1 MALGTLSSLGFASG
15 VLTQETIDKLKKA
28 EEAGRVEPYKKKVE
42 ENAAKQKDLTE
53 IKTKLLAFQ
62 TAVSSLGDA
71 TAFAARKV
79 SSSIK
84 DNPAA
89 SLSADAGVALQ
100 SMKVNVTQLAEKDVY
115 QSKALTTD
123 TGLVNANLKDEVKLT
138 FFQNGK
144 EYSVTIDKTT
154 TYKDLADKISTASD
168 GNIVAKIINTGEKPD
183 GYRLSL
189 TSKETG
195 EENAIS
201 FYPGSKET
209 TTQPDGTTKT
219 EYKENQEAKE
229 IFKNLGWE
237 LDDSNKPTDI
247 DKNKKGYGIKDQTN
261 HLKKAQ
267 NAEFTMDGIKMVRPS
282 NTITDI
288 GVGLTLTLNKTG
300 EVNFEVP
307 NHLKKA
313 QNAEFTMDGI
323 KMVRPSNTI
332 TDIGVGLTL
341 TLNKTGEVNFEVQQD
356 TEAVTKAME
365 DLVNAYNDLVANL
378 NASTD
383 FNSETGMKG
392 TLQGVSEVN
401 SIRSTLISA
410 LFDSVPVEG
419 VVKDKNGNDM
429 NATVMLSMQDFGLK
443 ISESGNLSFI
453 KSDFEKKMKEDISF
467 AEGFFA
473 GITKYKDIDHAG
485 ETVETGK
492 GKIED
497 KEFGLGDFKII
508 FNYETYDLSKTKD
521 GKPFKPQ
528 GKNEQE
534 KMQSL
539 VDHINS
545 FNIDGLSVKLEEVK
559 SNGVN
564 GFKIKFH
571 SENGSDF
578 AIEGKEDLLKTFG
591 LSATKITA
599 QPIEGKGIFAQLKNT
614 LEGIT
619 GKDGSLT
626 KYDEGLTKDTE
637 ALNKSKDSTQE
648 MINKR
653 FETMQ
658 MQFLQYEVILN
669 RLNTQ
674 LNTISNMINAAN
686 QSNNN

>member
-115 QSKALTTD
+115 QSKALATD
-123 TGLVNANLKDEVKLT
+123 TELVNASLKNEVKLT

-201 FYPGSKET
+201 FYPGSK
-209 TTQPDGTTKT
+209 DDKGK
-219 EYKENQEAKE
+219 YRENSEAKE

-237 LDDSNKPTDI
+237 LDDQTKPSDV
-247 DKNKKGYGIKDQTN
+247 DKDKKGYGIKDQ
-261 HLKKAQ
+261 A
-267 NAEFTMDGIKMVRPS
+267 
-282 NTITDI
+282 
-288 GVGLTLTLNKTG
+288 
-300 EVNFEVP
+300 

-401 SIRSTLISA
+401 SIRSTLISS

-419 VVKDKNGNDM
+419 VIKDKNGNDM

-485 ETVETGK
+485 QTVETK
-492 GKIED
+492 DKDKI
-497 KEFGLGDFKII
+497 KEEEFKLGDFKII
-508 FNYETYDLSKTKD
+508 FNHETYDLSKGKD
-521 GKPFKPQ
+521 GKPFKPT
-528 GKNEQE
+528 GSSVQE

-545 FNIDGLSVKLEEVK
+545 LGIDGLSVKLEEVK
-559 SNGVN
+559 QGTTN

-578 AIEGKEDLLKTFG
+578 AIEGKEKLLEQFG

-686 QSNNN
+686 QAQQ

>member
-123 TGLVNANLKDEVKLT
+123 TGLVNASLKNEVKLT

-144 EYSVTIDKTT
+144 EYSVTIDNKTT
-154 TYKDLADKISTASD
+154 FKDLADKISTASD

-201 FYPGSKET
+201 FYPGSKDDKGKY
-209 TTQPDGTTKT
+209 Q
-219 EYKENQEAKE
+219 ENSEAEE

-237 LDDSNKPTDI
+237 LDDKTKPNDV
-247 DKNKKGYGIKDQTN
+247 DKDKKGYGIKDQ
-261 HLKKAQ
+261 A
-267 NAEFTMDGIKMVRPS
+267 
-282 NTITDI
+282 
-288 GVGLTLTLNKTG
+288 
-300 EVNFEVP
+300 

-485 ETVETGK
+485 ETVETSK
-492 GKIED
+492 DKIED
-497 KEFGLGDFKII
+497 KDFQLGDFKII
-508 FNYETYDLSKTKD
+508 FNHETYDLSKTKD

-528 GKNEQE
+528 GKDLQE

-545 FNIDGLSVKLEEVK
+545 LGIDGLSVKLEEVK
-559 SNGVN
+559 QGGVN

-571 SENGSDF
+571 SESGSDF
-578 AIEGKEDLLKTFG
+578 AIEGKEDLLKQFG

-648 MINKR
+648 MIDKR

-686 QSNNN
+686 QSSNN

>member
-115 QSKALTTD
+115 QSKALATD
-123 TGLVNANLKDEVKLT
+123 TGLVNASLKNEVKLT

-201 FYPGSKET
+201 FYPGSKDDKGKY
-209 TTQPDGTTKT
+209 Q
-219 EYKENQEAKE
+219 ENSEAKE

-237 LDDSNKPTDI
+237 LDDKTKPNDV
-247 DKNKKGYGIKDQTN
+247 DKDKKGYGIKDQ
-261 HLKKAQ
+261 A
-267 NAEFTMDGIKMVRPS
+267 
-282 NTITDI
+282 
-288 GVGLTLTLNKTG
+288 
-300 EVNFEVP
+300 

-485 ETVETGK
+485 ETVETSK
-492 GKIED
+492 DKIED
-497 KEFGLGDFKII
+497 KDFQLGDFKII
-508 FNYETYDLSKTKD
+508 FNHETYDLSKTKD

-528 GKNEQE
+528 GKDLQE

-545 FNIDGLSVKLEEVK
+545 LGIDGLSVKLEEVK
-559 SNGVN
+559 QGGVN

-648 MINKR
+648 MIDKR

-686 QSNNN
+686 QSSNN

>member
-123 TGLVNANLKDEVKLT
+123 TGLVNANLKNEVKLT

-144 EYSVTIDKTT
+144 EYSVTIDNKTT
-154 TYKDLADKISTASD
+154 FKDLADKISTASD

-201 FYPGSKET
+201 FYPGGKNK
-209 TTQPDGTTKT
+209 DGKYT
-219 EYKENQEAKE
+219 ENKEAKE
-229 IFKNLGWE
+229 IFEKLGWE
-237 LDDSNKPTDI
+237 LDDRTKPNDV
-247 DKNKKGYGIKDQTN
+247 DKDKKGYGIKDQ
-261 HLKKAQ
+261 A
-267 NAEFTMDGIKMVRPS
+267 
-282 NTITDI
+282 
-288 GVGLTLTLNKTG
+288 
-300 EVNFEVP
+300 

-485 ETVETGK
+485 ETVETSK
-492 GKIED
+492 DKIED
-497 KEFGLGDFKII
+497 KDFQLGDFKII
-508 FNYETYDLSKTKD
+508 FNHETYDLSKGKD
-521 GKPFKPQ
+521 GKPFKPT
-528 GKNEQE
+528 GNSVQE

-539 VDHINS
+539 VNHINS
-545 FNIDGLSVKLEEVK
+545 LGIDGLSVKLEEVK
-559 SNGVN
+559 SNGID

-571 SENGSDF
+571 SESGSDF
-578 AIEGKEDLLKTFG
+578 AIEGKEKLLGQFG

>member
-123 TGLVNANLKDEVKLT
+123 TGLVNASLKNEVKLT

-144 EYSVTIDKTT
+144 EYSVTIDNKTT
-154 TYKDLADKISTASD
+154 FKDLADKISTASD

-201 FYPGSKET
+201 FYPGGKDK
-209 TTQPDGTTKT
+209 DGK
-219 EYKENQEAKE
+219 YAENNDAKE
-229 IFKNLGWE
+229 IFTNLGWE
-237 LDDSNKPTDI
+237 LDTSTSLKPEDVE
-247 DKNKKGYGIKDQTN
+247 KNKTGYGIKDQ
-261 HLKKAQ
+261 A
-267 NAEFTMDGIKMVRPS
+267 
-282 NTITDI
+282 
-288 GVGLTLTLNKTG
+288 
-300 EVNFEVP
+300 

-485 ETVETGK
+485 ETVETSKDKIDGK
-492 GKIED
+492 D
-497 KEFGLGDFKII
+497 FQLGDFKII

-528 GKNEQE
+528 GKDLQE

-559 SNGVN
+559 SKGVN

-648 MINKR
+648 MIDKR

-686 QSNNN
+686 QSNNS

>member
-115 QSKALTTD
+115 QSKALATD
-123 TGLVNANLKDEVKLT
+123 TGLVNANLKNEVKLT

-219 EYKENQEAKE
+219 EYKENQEAKD

-247 DKNKKGYGIKDQTN
+247 DKNKKGYGIKDQT
-261 HLKKAQ
+261 
-267 NAEFTMDGIKMVRPS
+267 
-282 NTITDI
+282 
-288 GVGLTLTLNKTG
+288 
-300 EVNFEVP
+300 

-485 ETVETGK
+485 ETVKTGSD
-492 GKIED
+492 KIED

-521 GKPFKPQ
+521 GKPFKPT
-528 GKNEQE
+528 GSTEQE

-578 AIEGKEDLLKTFG
+578 AIEGKEKLLKQFG

-648 MINKR
+648 MIDKR

-686 QSNNN
+686 QSSNN

>member
-123 TGLVNANLKDEVKLT
+123 TGLVNASLKNEVKLT

-144 EYSVTIDKTT
+144 EYSVTIDNKTT
-154 TYKDLADKISTASD
+154 FKDLADKISTASD

-201 FYPGSKET
+201 FYPGGKNK
-209 TTQPDGTTKT
+209 DGKYT
-219 EYKENQEAKE
+219 ENNDAKE

-237 LDDSNKPTDI
+237 LDDKTKPNNV
-247 DKNKKGYGIKDQTN
+247 DKDKKGYGIKDQT
-261 HLKKAQ
+261 
-267 NAEFTMDGIKMVRPS
+267 
-282 NTITDI
+282 
-288 GVGLTLTLNKTG
+288 
-300 EVNFEVP
+300 

-485 ETVETGK
+485 ETVETSK
-492 GKIED
+492 DKIED
-497 KEFGLGDFKII
+497 KDFQLGDFKII
-508 FNYETYDLSKTKD
+508 FNHETYDLSKTKD

-528 GKNEQE
+528 GKDLQE

-545 FNIDGLSVKLEEVK
+545 LGIDGLSVKLEEVK
-559 SNGVN
+559 QGGVN

-571 SENGSDF
+571 SESGSDF
-578 AIEGKEDLLKTFG
+578 AIEGKEDLLKQFG

-686 QSNNN
+686 QAQQ

>member
-115 QSKALTTD
+115 QSKALATD
-123 TGLVNANLKDEVKLT
+123 TGLVNASLRNEVKLT

-144 EYSVTIDKTT
+144 EYTVTIDKTT

-201 FYPGSKET
+201 FYPGSKDDKGKY
-209 TTQPDGTTKT
+209 Q
-219 EYKENQEAKE
+219 ENNEAKE
-229 IFKNLGWE
+229 IFEKLGWE
-237 LDDSNKPTDI
+237 LDDKTKPSDVNKD
-247 DKNKKGYGIKDQTN
+247 KKGYGIKDQT
-261 HLKKAQ
+261 
-267 NAEFTMDGIKMVRPS
+267 
-282 NTITDI
+282 
-288 GVGLTLTLNKTG
+288 
-300 EVNFEVP
+300 

-485 ETVETGK
+485 ETVETSK
-492 GKIED
+492 DKIED
-497 KEFGLGDFKII
+497 KDFQLGDFKII
-508 FNYETYDLSKTKD
+508 FNHETYDLSKTKD

-528 GKNEQE
+528 GKDLQE

-545 FNIDGLSVKLEEVK
+545 LGIDGLSVKLEEVK
-559 SNGVN
+559 QGGVN

-571 SENGSDF
+571 SESGSDF
-578 AIEGKEDLLKTFG
+578 AIEGKEDLLGQFG

>member
-123 TGLVNANLKDEVKLT
+123 TGVINASLQSDTKLT

-144 EYSVTIDKTT
+144 EYTVTIDKTT

-201 FYPGSKET
+201 FYPGSKDDKGKY
-209 TTQPDGTTKT
+209 Q
-219 EYKENQEAKE
+219 ENSEAKE

-237 LDDSNKPTDI
+237 LDDKTKPNDV
-247 DKNKKGYGIKDQTN
+247 DKDKKGYGIKDQ
-261 HLKKAQ
+261 A
-267 NAEFTMDGIKMVRPS
+267 
-282 NTITDI
+282 
-288 GVGLTLTLNKTG
+288 
-300 EVNFEVP
+300 

-521 GKPFKPQ
+521 GKPFKPT
-528 GKNEQE
+528 GNTEQE

-648 MINKR
+648 MIDKR

-686 QSNNN
+686 QSNNS

>member
-115 QSKALTTD
+115 QSKALATD
-123 TGLVNANLKDEVKLT
+123 TGLVNASLKDEVKLT

-144 EYSVTIDKTT
+144 EYSVTIDNKTT
-154 TYKDLADKISTASD
+154 FKDLADKISTASD

-201 FYPGSKET
+201 FYPGGKNK
-209 TTQPDGTTKT
+209 DGKYT
-219 EYKENQEAKE
+219 ENSDAKE
-229 IFKNLGWE
+229 IFKKLGWE
-237 LDDSNKPTDI
+237 LDDKTKPNDV
-247 DKNKKGYGIKDQTN
+247 DRDKKGYGIKDQ
-261 HLKKAQ
+261 A
-267 NAEFTMDGIKMVRPS
+267 
-282 NTITDI
+282 
-288 GVGLTLTLNKTG
+288 
-300 EVNFEVP
+300 

-508 FNYETYDLSKTKD
+508 FNHETYDLSKGKD
-521 GKPFKPQ
+521 GKAFKPT

-578 AIEGKEDLLKTFG
+578 AIEGKEKLLKQFG

-648 MINKR
+648 MIDKR

-686 QSNNN
+686 QAQQ

>member
-209 TTQPDGTTKT
+209 TKQPDGTSKT
-219 EYKENQEAKE
+219 EYKENEEAKK

-237 LDDSNKPTDI
+237 LDDQNKPTDI
-247 DKNKKGYGIKDQTN
+247 DKNKKGYGIKDQAN

-282 NTITDI
+282 NTITD
-288 GVGLTLTLNKTG
+288 L
-300 EVNFEVP
+300 
-307 NHLKKA
+307 A
-313 QNAEFTMDGI
+313 
-323 KMVRPSNTI
+323 
-332 TDIGVGLTL
+332 VGLTL

-485 ETVETGK
+485 ETVETTSK
-492 GKIED
+492 DKIED
-497 KEFGLGDFKII
+497 KDFQLGDFKII
-508 FNYETYDLSKTKD
+508 FNHETYDLSKTKD
-521 GKPFKPQ
+521 GKPFKPT
-528 GKNEQE
+528 GKNLQE

-545 FNIDGLSVKLEEVK
+545 LGIDGLSVKLEEVK

-571 SENGSDF
+571 SESGSDF
-578 AIEGKEDLLKTFG
+578 AIEGKEDLLKQFG

-686 QSNNN
+686 QAQQ

>member
-115 QSKALTTD
+115 QSKALATD
-123 TGLVNANLKDEVKLT
+123 TGLVNAILKNEVKLT

-209 TTQPDGTTKT
+209 TTQSDGTTKT

-229 IFKNLGWE
+229 IFKSLGWE
-237 LDDSNKPTDI
+237 LDDKTKPNDV
-247 DKNKKGYGIKDQTN
+247 DKDKKGYGIKDQT
-261 HLKKAQ
+261 
-267 NAEFTMDGIKMVRPS
+267 
-282 NTITDI
+282 
-288 GVGLTLTLNKTG
+288 
-300 EVNFEVP
+300 

-497 KEFGLGDFKII
+497 REFGLGDFKII

-528 GKNEQE
+528 GKDLQE

-545 FNIDGLSVKLEEVK
+545 LGIDGLSVKLEEVK
-559 SNGVN
+559 QGTTN

-578 AIEGKEDLLKTFG
+578 AIEGKEKLLEQFG

>member
-123 TGLVNANLKDEVKLT
+123 TGLVNASLNNEVKLT

-209 TTQPDGTTKT
+209 TKQPDGTSKT
-219 EYKENQEAKE
+219 EYKENEEAKK
-229 IFKNLGWE
+229 IFTNLGWE
-237 LDDSNKPTDI
+237 LDTSTSLKPEDVE
-247 DKNKKGYGIKDQTN
+247 KKKVGYGIKDQTN

-282 NTITDI
+282 NTITD
-288 GVGLTLTLNKTG
+288 L
-300 EVNFEVP
+300 
-307 NHLKKA
+307 A
-313 QNAEFTMDGI
+313 
-323 KMVRPSNTI
+323 
-332 TDIGVGLTL
+332 VGLTL

-401 SIRSTLISA
+401 SIRSTLISS

-485 ETVETGK
+485 QTVETSK
-492 GKIED
+492 NKIED
-497 KEFGLGDFKII
+497 KDFQLGDFKII
-508 FNYETYDLSKTKD
+508 FNHETYDLSKTKD

-528 GKNEQE
+528 GKDLQE

-545 FNIDGLSVKLEEVK
+545 LGIDGLSVKLEEVK
-559 SNGVN
+559 QGTTN

-571 SENGSDF
+571 SESGSDF
-578 AIEGKEDLLKTFG
+578 AIEGKEGLLGQFG

>member
-115 QSKALTTD
+115 QSKALATD
-123 TGLVNANLKDEVKLT
+123 TGLVNASLKNEVKLT

-144 EYSVTIDKTT
+144 EYTVTIDKTT

-201 FYPGSKET
+201 FYPGGKNN
-209 TTQPDGTTKT
+209 DGKYT
-219 EYKENQEAKE
+219 ENNEAKE
-229 IFKNLGWE
+229 IFEKLGWE
-237 LDDSNKPTDI
+237 LDTNTSLKPEDVE
-247 DKNKKGYGIKDQTN
+247 KKKVGYGIKDQAN

-282 NTITDI
+282 NTITD
-288 GVGLTLTLNKTG
+288 L
-300 EVNFEVP
+300 
-307 NHLKKA
+307 A
-313 QNAEFTMDGI
+313 
-323 KMVRPSNTI
+323 
-332 TDIGVGLTL
+332 VGLTL

-419 VVKDKNGNDM
+419 VIKDKNGNNM

-485 ETVETGK
+485 QTVETNK
-492 GKIED
+492 GKIEEKD
-497 KEFGLGDFKII
+497 FQLGDFKII
-508 FNYETYDLSKTKD
+508 FNHETYDLSKTKD
-521 GKPFKPQ
+521 GKAFKPT

-545 FNIDGLSVKLEEVK
+545 LGIDGLSVKLEEVK
-559 SNGVN
+559 QGTTN

-571 SENGSDF
+571 SESGSDF
-578 AIEGKEDLLKTFG
+578 AIEGKEDLLGQFG

-599 QPIEGKGIFAQLKNT
+599 QPIEGKGVFAQLKNT

>member
-123 TGLVNANLKDEVKLT
+123 TGLVNANLKNEVKLT

-144 EYSVTIDKTT
+144 EYSVTIDNKTT
-154 TYKDLADKISTASD
+154 FKDLADKISTASD

-201 FYPGSKET
+201 FYPGGKDK
-209 TTQPDGTTKT
+209 DGK
-219 EYKENQEAKE
+219 YAENNDAKE
-229 IFKNLGWE
+229 IFKKLGWE
-237 LDDSNKPTDI
+237 LNDKTKPNDV
-247 DKNKKGYGIKDQTN
+247 DKDKKGYGIKDQT
-261 HLKKAQ
+261 
-267 NAEFTMDGIKMVRPS
+267 
-282 NTITDI
+282 
-288 GVGLTLTLNKTG
+288 
-300 EVNFEVP
+300 

-485 ETVETGK
+485 ETVETGR

-686 QSNNN
+686 QSNNS

>member
-115 QSKALTTD
+115 QSKALATD
-123 TGLVNANLKDEVKLT
+123 TGLVNASLKNEVKLT

-201 FYPGSKET
+201 FYPGSKV
-209 TTQPDGTTKT
+209 TTQKPDGTSETK
-219 EYKENQEAKE
+219 YQENEEAKK
-229 IFKNLGWE
+229 IFTNLGWE
-237 LDDSNKPTDI
+237 LDTSTSLKPEDVE
-247 DKNKKGYGIKDQTN
+247 KNKTGYGIKDQ
-261 HLKKAQ
+261 A
-267 NAEFTMDGIKMVRPS
+267 
-282 NTITDI
+282 
-288 GVGLTLTLNKTG
+288 
-300 EVNFEVP
+300 

-485 ETVETGK
+485 ETVETSK
-492 GKIED
+492 DKIED
-497 KEFGLGDFKII
+497 KDFQLGDFKII
-508 FNYETYDLSKTKD
+508 FNHETYDLSKTKD
-521 GKPFKPQ
+521 GKPFKPT
-528 GKNEQE
+528 GNTEQE

-545 FNIDGLSVKLEEVK
+545 LGIDGLSVKLEEVK
-559 SNGVN
+559 QGTTN

-571 SENGSDF
+571 SESGSDF
-578 AIEGKEDLLKTFG
+578 AIEGKEKLLEQFG

>member
-123 TGLVNANLKDEVKLT
+123 TGLVNASLKDEVKLT

-209 TTQPDGTTKT
+209 TKQPDGTSKT
-219 EYKENQEAKE
+219 EYKENEEAKK
-229 IFKNLGWE
+229 IFTNLGWE
-237 LDDSNKPTDI
+237 LDDQNKPTDI
-247 DKNKKGYGIKDQTN
+247 DKNKKGYGIKDQAN

-282 NTITDI
+282 NTITD
-288 GVGLTLTLNKTG
+288 L
-300 EVNFEVP
+300 
-307 NHLKKA
+307 A
-313 QNAEFTMDGI
+313 
-323 KMVRPSNTI
+323 
-332 TDIGVGLTL
+332 VGLTL

-401 SIRSTLISA
+401 SIRSTLISS

-485 ETVETGK
+485 QTVETSK
-492 GKIED
+492 DKIED

-508 FNYETYDLSKTKD
+508 FNHETYDLSKTKD

-528 GKNEQE
+528 GKDLQG

-545 FNIDGLSVKLEEVK
+545 LGIDGLSVKLEEVK
-559 SNGVN
+559 QGTTN

-571 SENGSDF
+571 SESGSDF
-578 AIEGKEDLLKTFG
+578 AIEGKEGLLGQFG

-599 QPIEGKGIFAQLKNT
+599 QPIEGKGVFAQLKNT

-669 RLNTQ
+669 KLNTQ

>member
-100 SMKVNVTQLAEKDVY
+100 SMRVNVTQLAEKDVY

-123 TGLVNANLKDEVKLT
+123 TGLVNASLKNEVKLT

-144 EYSVTIDKTT
+144 EYTVTIDKTT

-201 FYPGSKET
+201 FYPGSKEA

-219 EYKENQEAKE
+219 EYKENQEAKD

-237 LDDSNKPTDI
+237 LDTSTSLKPEDVE
-247 DKNKKGYGIKDQTN
+247 KNKTGYGIKDQTN

-282 NTITDI
+282 NTITD
-288 GVGLTLTLNKTG
+288 L
-300 EVNFEVP
+300 
-307 NHLKKA
+307 A
-313 QNAEFTMDGI
+313 
-323 KMVRPSNTI
+323 
-332 TDIGVGLTL
+332 VGLTL

-521 GKPFKPQ
+521 GKPFKPT
-528 GKNEQE
+528 GNTEQE

-648 MINKR
+648 MIDKR

-686 QSNNN
+686 QSNNS

>member
-15 VLTQETIDKLKKA
+15 ILKQDTIDKMKKA
-28 EEAGRVEPYKKKVE
+28 EEAKRVEPYKKKVE

-100 SMKVNVTQLAEKDVY
+100 SMKVNVTKLAEKDVY
-115 QSKALTTD
+115 QSKALATD
-123 TGLVNANLKDEVKLT
+123 TGVIDANLNSDVKLT

-144 EYSVTIDKTT
+144 EYTVTIDKTT

-168 GNIVAKIINTGEKPD
+168 GNIVAKIINTGEKPE

-195 EENAIS
+195 EKNAIS

-209 TTQPDGTTKT
+209 TTQPGGTTKT
-219 EYKENQEAKE
+219 EYKENPEAE
-229 IFKNLGWE
+229 SIFTKLGWN
-237 LDDSNKPTDI
+237 LDTSISLKPEDVE
-247 DKNKKGYGIKDQTN
+247 KNKTGYGIKDQTN

-267 NAEFTMDGIKMVRPS
+267 NAEFTMDGIKMIRPS
-282 NTITDI
+282 NTITD
-288 GVGLTLTLNKTG
+288 L
-300 EVNFEVP
+300 
-307 NHLKKA
+307 A
-313 QNAEFTMDGI
+313 
-323 KMVRPSNTI
+323 
-332 TDIGVGLTL
+332 VGLTL

-383 FNSETGMKG
+383 FNAETGTKG

-419 VVKDKNGNDM
+419 VVKDKNGNNM

-443 ISESGNLSFI
+443 ISKSGNLSFI

-485 ETVETGK
+485 QTVEKGK

-521 GKPFKPQ
+521 GKPFNPT
-528 GKNEQE
+528 GKDERE

-545 FNIDGLSVKLEEVK
+545 LGIDGLSVKLEEVN
-559 SNGVN
+559 SNGID

-578 AIEGKEDLLKTFG
+578 AIEGKEKLLEQFG

-614 LEGIT
+614 LEGMT
-619 GKDGSLT
+619 GKKGSLT
-626 KYDEGLTKDTE
+626 KYDDGLTKDTE

-686 QSNNN
+686 QNNN

>member
-123 TGLVNANLKDEVKLT
+123 TGLVNASLKDEVKLT

-144 EYSVTIDKTT
+144 EYSVTIDNKTT
-154 TYKDLADKISTASD
+154 FKDLADKISTASD

-201 FYPGSKET
+201 FYPGGKNK
-209 TTQPDGTTKT
+209 DGKYT
-219 EYKENQEAKE
+219 ENDDAKK
-229 IFKNLGWE
+229 IFKKLGWE
-237 LDDSNKPTDI
+237 LDTSTSLKPEDVE
-247 DKNKKGYGIKDQTN
+247 KKKVGYGIKDQTN

-282 NTITDI
+282 NTITD
-288 GVGLTLTLNKTG
+288 L
-300 EVNFEVP
+300 
-307 NHLKKA
+307 A
-313 QNAEFTMDGI
+313 
-323 KMVRPSNTI
+323 
-332 TDIGVGLTL
+332 VGLTL

-508 FNYETYDLSKTKD
+508 FNHETYDLSKTKD

-578 AIEGKEDLLKTFG
+578 AIEGKEKLLEQFG

-648 MINKR
+648 MIDKR

-686 QSNNN
+686 QSSNN

>member
-123 TGLVNANLKDEVKLT
+123 TGLVNASLKNEVKLT

-144 EYSVTIDKTT
+144 EYSVTIDNKTT
-154 TYKDLADKISTASD
+154 FKDLADKISTASD

-201 FYPGSKET
+201 FYPGSKDDKGKY
-209 TTQPDGTTKT
+209 Q
-219 EYKENQEAKE
+219 ENSEAKE

-237 LDDSNKPTDI
+237 LDDKTKPNDV
-247 DKNKKGYGIKDQTN
+247 DRDKKGYGIKDQT
-261 HLKKAQ
+261 
-267 NAEFTMDGIKMVRPS
+267 
-282 NTITDI
+282 
-288 GVGLTLTLNKTG
+288 
-300 EVNFEVP
+300 

-508 FNYETYDLSKTKD
+508 FNHETYDLSKTKD
-521 GKPFKPQ
+521 GKPFKPT
-528 GKNEQE
+528 GGTEQE

-578 AIEGKEDLLKTFG
+578 AIEGKEKLLKQFG

-648 MINKR
+648 MIDKR

-686 QSNNN
+686 QAQQ

>member
-123 TGLVNANLKDEVKLT
+123 TGLVNASLKDEVKLT

-144 EYSVTIDKTT
+144 EYSVTIDNKTT
-154 TYKDLADKISTASD
+154 FKDLADKISTASD

-201 FYPGSKET
+201 FYPGGKNK
-209 TTQPDGTTKT
+209 DGKYT
-219 EYKENQEAKE
+219 ENNDAKE

-237 LDDSNKPTDI
+237 LDDKTKPNDV
-247 DKNKKGYGIKDQTN
+247 DKDKKGYGIKDQ
-261 HLKKAQ
+261 A
-267 NAEFTMDGIKMVRPS
+267 
-282 NTITDI
+282 
-288 GVGLTLTLNKTG
+288 
-300 EVNFEVP
+300 

-401 SIRSTLISA
+401 SIRSTLISS

-429 NATVMLSMQDFGLK
+429 KATVMLSMQDFGLK

-508 FNYETYDLSKTKD
+508 FNHETYDLSKTKD
-521 GKPFKPQ
+521 GKTFKPT

-545 FNIDGLSVKLEEVK
+545 LGIDGLSVKLEEVK

-578 AIEGKEDLLKTFG
+578 AIEGKEKLLKQFG

-686 QSNNN
+686 QSNNS

>member
-115 QSKALTTD
+115 QSKAFATD
-123 TGLVNANLKDEVKLT
+123 TGLVNANLKNEVKLT

-201 FYPGSKET
+201 FYPGSKDDKGKY
-209 TTQPDGTTKT
+209 Q
-219 EYKENQEAKE
+219 ENNEAKE
-229 IFKNLGWE
+229 IFRKLGWE
-237 LDDSNKPTDI
+237 LDDKTKPNDV
-247 DKNKKGYGIKDQTN
+247 DKDKKGYGIKDQT
-261 HLKKAQ
+261 
-267 NAEFTMDGIKMVRPS
+267 
-282 NTITDI
+282 
-288 GVGLTLTLNKTG
+288 
-300 EVNFEVP
+300 

-485 ETVETGK
+485 ETVETSK
-492 GKIED
+492 NKIED
-497 KEFGLGDFKII
+497 KDFQLGDFKII
-508 FNYETYDLSKTKD
+508 FNHETYDLSKTKD
-521 GKPFKPQ
+521 GKPFKPT
-528 GKNEQE
+528 GKNLQE

-545 FNIDGLSVKLEEVK
+545 LGIDGLSVKLEEVK
-559 SNGVN
+559 Q

-571 SENGSDF
+571 SESGSDF
-578 AIEGKEDLLKTFG
+578 AIEGKEDLLKQFG

-686 QSNNN
+686 QSSNN

>member
-115 QSKALTTD
+115 QSKALATD
-123 TGLVNANLKDEVKLT
+123 TGLVNARLKNEVKLT

-201 FYPGSKET
+201 FYPGSKDDKGKY
-209 TTQPDGTTKT
+209 Q
-219 EYKENQEAKE
+219 ENNEAKE
-229 IFKNLGWE
+229 IFKKLGWE
-237 LDDSNKPTDI
+237 LDDKTKPSDV
-247 DKNKKGYGIKDQTN
+247 DKDKKGYGIKDQAN

-282 NTITDI
+282 NTITD
-288 GVGLTLTLNKTG
+288 L
-300 EVNFEVP
+300 
-307 NHLKKA
+307 A
-313 QNAEFTMDGI
+313 
-323 KMVRPSNTI
+323 
-332 TDIGVGLTL
+332 VGLTL

-419 VVKDKNGNDM
+419 VIKDKNGNDM

-485 ETVETGK
+485 QTVETK
-492 GKIED
+492 DKDKI
-497 KEFGLGDFKII
+497 KEEEFKLGDFKII
-508 FNYETYDLSKTKD
+508 FNHETYDLSKGKD
-521 GKPFKPQ
+521 GKPFKPT
-528 GKNEQE
+528 GSSVQE

-545 FNIDGLSVKLEEVK
+545 LGIDGLSVKLEEVK
-559 SNGVN
+559 QGGVN

-571 SENGSDF
+571 SESGSDF
-578 AIEGKEDLLKTFG
+578 AIEGKEGLLGQFG

>member
-115 QSKALTTD
+115 QSKALATD
-123 TGLVNANLKDEVKLT
+123 TGLVNASLKNEVKLT

-201 FYPGSKET
+201 FYPGSKDDKGKY
-209 TTQPDGTTKT
+209 Q
-219 EYKENQEAKE
+219 ENSGAKE
-229 IFKNLGWE
+229 IFKSLGWE
-237 LDDSNKPTDI
+237 LDDKTKPNDV
-247 DKNKKGYGIKDQTN
+247 DKDKKGYGIKDQTN

-282 NTITDI
+282 NTITD
-288 GVGLTLTLNKTG
+288 L
-300 EVNFEVP
+300 
-307 NHLKKA
+307 A
-313 QNAEFTMDGI
+313 
-323 KMVRPSNTI
+323 
-332 TDIGVGLTL
+332 VGLTL

-419 VVKDKNGNDM
+419 VIKDKNGNNM

-485 ETVETGK
+485 QTVETSK

-508 FNYETYDLSKTKD
+508 FNHETYDLSKTKD

-528 GKNEQE
+528 GKDLQG

-545 FNIDGLSVKLEEVK
+545 LGIDGLSVKLEEVK
-559 SNGVN
+559 SNGID

-571 SENGSDF
+571 SESGSDF
-578 AIEGKEDLLKTFG
+578 AIEGKEKLLGQFG

>member
-115 QSKALTTD
+115 QSKALATD
-123 TGLVNANLKDEVKLT
+123 TGLVNASLQNEVKLT

-201 FYPGSKET
+201 FYPGSKDDKGKY
-209 TTQPDGTTKT
+209 Q
-219 EYKENQEAKE
+219 ENNGAKE
-229 IFKNLGWE
+229 IFKKLGWE
-237 LDDSNKPTDI
+237 LDDKTKPNDV
-247 DKNKKGYGIKDQTN
+247 DKDKKGYGIKDQT
-261 HLKKAQ
+261 
-267 NAEFTMDGIKMVRPS
+267 
-282 NTITDI
+282 
-288 GVGLTLTLNKTG
+288 
-300 EVNFEVP
+300 

-485 ETVETGK
+485 ETVEIGK

-508 FNYETYDLSKTKD
+508 FNHETYDLSKTKD
-521 GKPFKPQ
+521 GKPFKPT

-545 FNIDGLSVKLEEVK
+545 LGIDGLSVKLEEVK

-571 SENGSDF
+571 SESGSDF
-578 AIEGKEDLLKTFG
+578 AIEGKEKLLEQFG

-686 QSNNN
+686 QAQQ

>member
-123 TGLVNANLKDEVKLT
+123 TGLVNATLKDEVKLT

-144 EYSVTIDKTT
+144 EYSVTIDNKTT
-154 TYKDLADKISTASD
+154 FKDLADKISTASD

-201 FYPGSKET
+201 FYPGGKDK
-209 TTQPDGTTKT
+209 DGK
-219 EYKENQEAKE
+219 YIENKEAKE
-229 IFKNLGWE
+229 IFEKLGWE
-237 LDDSNKPTDI
+237 LDDQTKPNDV
-247 DKNKKGYGIKDQTN
+247 DKDKKGYGIKDQT
-261 HLKKAQ
+261 
-267 NAEFTMDGIKMVRPS
+267 
-282 NTITDI
+282 
-288 GVGLTLTLNKTG
+288 
-300 EVNFEVP
+300 

-485 ETVETGK
+485 ETVEIGK
-492 GKIED
+492 DKIENKD
-497 KEFGLGDFKII
+497 FQLGDFKII
-508 FNYETYDLSKTKD
+508 FNHETYDLSKTKD

-528 GKNEQE
+528 GKDLQE

-545 FNIDGLSVKLEEVK
+545 LGIDGLSVKLEEVK
-559 SNGVN
+559 QGGVN

-571 SENGSDF
+571 SESGSDF
-578 AIEGKEDLLKTFG
+578 AIEGKEKLLGQFG

>member
-123 TGLVNANLKDEVKLT
+123 TGLVNANLKNEVKLT

-144 EYSVTIDKTT
+144 EYSVTIDNKTT
-154 TYKDLADKISTASD
+154 FKDLADKISTASD
-168 GNIVAKIINTGEKPD
+168 GNIVAKIINTGEKPG

-201 FYPGSKET
+201 FYPGGKDK
-209 TTQPDGTTKT
+209 DGKYT
-219 EYKENQEAKE
+219 ENNNAKE
-229 IFKNLGWE
+229 IFKKLGWE
-237 LDDSNKPTDI
+237 LDDQTKPNDV
-247 DKNKKGYGIKDQTN
+247 DKDKKGYGIKDR
-261 HLKKAQ
+261 A
-267 NAEFTMDGIKMVRPS
+267 
-282 NTITDI
+282 
-288 GVGLTLTLNKTG
+288 
-300 EVNFEVP
+300 

-356 TEAVTKAME
+356 TEAITKAME

-485 ETVETGK
+485 ETVETGS

-521 GKPFKPQ
+521 GKPFKPT
-528 GKNEQE
+528 GSTEQE

-545 FNIDGLSVKLEEVK
+545 LGIDGLSVKLEEVK
-559 SNGVN
+559 QGGVN

-571 SENGSDF
+571 SESGSDF
-578 AIEGKEDLLKTFG
+578 AIEGKEDLLKQFG

-686 QSNNN
+686 QAQQ

>member
-123 TGLVNANLKDEVKLT
+123 TGLVNASLKNEVKLT

-144 EYSVTIDKTT
+144 EYSVTIDNKTT
-154 TYKDLADKISTASD
+154 FKDLADKISTASD

-201 FYPGSKET
+201 FYPGSKDDKGKY
-209 TTQPDGTTKT
+209 Q
-219 EYKENQEAKE
+219 ENSEAKD

-237 LDDSNKPTDI
+237 LDDKTKPNDV
-247 DKNKKGYGIKDQTN
+247 DKDKKGYGIKDQ
-261 HLKKAQ
+261 A
-267 NAEFTMDGIKMVRPS
+267 
-282 NTITDI
+282 
-288 GVGLTLTLNKTG
+288 
-300 EVNFEVP
+300 

-508 FNYETYDLSKTKD
+508 FNHETYDLSKTKD
-521 GKPFKPQ
+521 GKPFKPT
-528 GKNEQE
+528 GGTEQE

-578 AIEGKEDLLKTFG
+578 AIEGKEKLLKQFG

-686 QSNNN
+686 QSNNS

>member
-15 VLTQETIDKLKKA
+15 VLKQDTIDKMKKA
-28 EEAGRVEPYKKKVE
+28 EEAKRVEPYKKKVE

-100 SMKVNVTQLAEKDVY
+100 SMKVNVTKLAEKDVY
-115 QSKALTTD
+115 QSKALATD
-123 TGLVNANLKDEVKLT
+123 TGVINASLQNDVKLT

-144 EYSVTIDKTT
+144 EYTVTVDKTT

-168 GNIVAKIINTGEKPD
+168 GNIVAKIINTGEKPE

-195 EENAIS
+195 EKNAIS

-209 TTQPDGTTKT
+209 TGTKT
-219 EYKENQEAKE
+219 EYKENAEAKD

-237 LDDSNKPTDI
+237 LDTSTSLKPEDVE
-247 DKNKKGYGIKDQTN
+247 KNKTGYSIQDQAN

-267 NAEFTMDGIKMVRPS
+267 NAEFTMDGIKMIRPS
-282 NTITDI
+282 NTITD
-288 GVGLTLTLNKTG
+288 L
-300 EVNFEVP
+300 
-307 NHLKKA
+307 A
-313 QNAEFTMDGI
+313 
-323 KMVRPSNTI
+323 
-332 TDIGVGLTL
+332 VGLTL

-383 FNSETGMKG
+383 FNAETGTKG

-419 VVKDKNGNDM
+419 VVKDKNGNNM

-443 ISESGNLSFI
+443 ISKSGNLSFI

-485 ETVETGK
+485 QTVEKSK

-521 GKPFKPQ
+521 GKPFKPT
-528 GKNEQE
+528 GKDEQE

-545 FNIDGLSVKLEEVK
+545 LGIDGLSVKLEEVN
-559 SNGVN
+559 SNGIN

-578 AIEGKEDLLKTFG
+578 AIEGKEKLLEQFG

-614 LEGIT
+614 LEGMT
-619 GKDGSLT
+619 GKKGSLT
-626 KYDEGLTKDTE
+626 KYDDGLTKDTE

-686 QSNNN
+686 QNKN

>member
-123 TGLVNANLKDEVKLT
+123 TGLVNANLNNEVKLT

-144 EYSVTIDKTT
+144 EYSVTIDNKTT
-154 TYKDLADKISTASD
+154 FKDLADKISTASD

-201 FYPGSKET
+201 FYPGGKDK
-209 TTQPDGTTKT
+209 DGKYT
-219 EYKENQEAKE
+219 ENNDAKE
-229 IFKNLGWE
+229 IFKKLGWE
-237 LDDSNKPTDI
+237 LDDQTKPNDV
-247 DKNKKGYGIKDQTN
+247 DKDKKGYGIKDQ
-261 HLKKAQ
+261 A
-267 NAEFTMDGIKMVRPS
+267 
-282 NTITDI
+282 
-288 GVGLTLTLNKTG
+288 
-300 EVNFEVP
+300 

-578 AIEGKEDLLKTFG
+578 AIEGKEKLLKQFG

-686 QSNNN
+686 QAQQ

>member
-123 TGLVNANLKDEVKLT
+123 TGLVNASLKNEVKLT

-201 FYPGSKET
+201 FYPGSKV
-209 TTQPDGTTKT
+209 TTQKPDGTSETK
-219 EYKENQEAKE
+219 YQENEEAKK
-229 IFKNLGWE
+229 IFTNLGWE
-237 LDDSNKPTDI
+237 LDDKTKPNDV
-247 DKNKKGYGIKDQTN
+247 DKDKKGYGIKDQ
-261 HLKKAQ
+261 A
-267 NAEFTMDGIKMVRPS
+267 
-282 NTITDI
+282 
-288 GVGLTLTLNKTG
+288 
-300 EVNFEVP
+300 

-485 ETVETGK
+485 QTVETK
-492 GKIED
+492 DAGKIED

-508 FNYETYDLSKTKD
+508 FNHETYDLSKTKD

-528 GKNEQE
+528 GKDLQE

-545 FNIDGLSVKLEEVK
+545 LGIDGLSVKLEEVK

-571 SENGSDF
+571 SESGSDF
-578 AIEGKEDLLKTFG
+578 AIEGKEKLLEQFG

-686 QSNNN
+686 QAQQ

>member
-123 TGLVNANLKDEVKLT
+123 TGLVNANLKNEVKLT

-144 EYSVTIDKTT
+144 EYTVTIDKTT

-201 FYPGSKET
+201 FYPGSKDDKGKY
-209 TTQPDGTTKT
+209 Q
-219 EYKENQEAKE
+219 ENSEAKE
-229 IFKNLGWE
+229 IFKSLGWE
-237 LDDSNKPTDI
+237 LDDKTKPNDV
-247 DKNKKGYGIKDQTN
+247 DKDKKGYGIKDQT
-261 HLKKAQ
+261 
-267 NAEFTMDGIKMVRPS
+267 
-282 NTITDI
+282 
-288 GVGLTLTLNKTG
+288 
-300 EVNFEVP
+300 

-485 ETVETGK
+485 QTVETSK
-492 GKIED
+492 DKIED
-497 KEFGLGDFKII
+497 KDFQLGDFKII

-528 GKNEQE
+528 GKGLQE

-648 MINKR
+648 MIDKR

-686 QSNNN
+686 QSSNN

>member
-115 QSKALTTD
+115 QSKALATD
-123 TGLVNANLKDEVKLT
+123 TGLVNAGLKNEVKLT

-144 EYSVTIDKTT
+144 EYTVTIDKTT

-201 FYPGSKET
+201 FYPGSKDDKGKY
-209 TTQPDGTTKT
+209 Q
-219 EYKENQEAKE
+219 ENSEAKK
-229 IFKNLGWE
+229 IFESLGWE
-237 LDDSNKPTDI
+237 LDDKTKPNDV
-247 DKNKKGYGIKDQTN
+247 DKDKKGYGIKDQT
-261 HLKKAQ
+261 
-267 NAEFTMDGIKMVRPS
+267 
-282 NTITDI
+282 
-288 GVGLTLTLNKTG
+288 
-300 EVNFEVP
+300 

-521 GKPFKPQ
+521 GKPFKPT
-528 GKNEQE
+528 GSTEQE

-578 AIEGKEDLLKTFG
+578 AIEGKEKLLKQFG

-648 MINKR
+648 MIDKR

-686 QSNNN
+686 QAQQ

>member
-123 TGLVNANLKDEVKLT
+123 TGLVNANLNNEVKLT

-201 FYPGSKET
+201 FYPGSKDDKGKY
-209 TTQPDGTTKT
+209 Q
-219 EYKENQEAKE
+219 ENSGAKE
-229 IFKNLGWE
+229 IFKSLGWE
-237 LDDSNKPTDI
+237 LDDKIKPNDV
-247 DKNKKGYGIKDQTN
+247 DKDKKGYGIKDQT
-261 HLKKAQ
+261 
-267 NAEFTMDGIKMVRPS
+267 
-282 NTITDI
+282 
-288 GVGLTLTLNKTG
+288 
-300 EVNFEVP
+300 

-485 ETVETGK
+485 QTVETNK
-492 GKIED
+492 GKIEEKD
-497 KEFGLGDFKII
+497 FQLGDFKII
-508 FNYETYDLSKTKD
+508 FNHETYDLSKTKD
-521 GKPFKPQ
+521 GKAFKPT

-545 FNIDGLSVKLEEVK
+545 LGIDGLSVKLEEVK

-571 SENGSDF
+571 SESGSDF
-578 AIEGKEDLLKTFG
+578 AIEGKEKLLEQFG

>member
-115 QSKALTTD
+115 QSKALATD
-123 TGLVNANLKDEVKLT
+123 TGLVNASLQNEVKLT

-201 FYPGSKET
+201 FYPGGKDK
-209 TTQPDGTTKT
+209 DGKYT
-219 EYKENQEAKE
+219 ENSDAKE
-229 IFKNLGWE
+229 IFKKLGWE
-237 LDDSNKPTDI
+237 LDTSTSLKPEDVE
-247 DKNKKGYGIKDQTN
+247 KKKVGYGIKDQTN

-267 NAEFTMDGIKMVRPS
+267 NAEFTMDGIKMIRSS
-282 NTITDI
+282 NTITD
-288 GVGLTLTLNKTG
+288 L
-300 EVNFEVP
+300 
-307 NHLKKA
+307 A
-313 QNAEFTMDGI
+313 
-323 KMVRPSNTI
+323 
-332 TDIGVGLTL
+332 VGLTL

-419 VVKDKNGNDM
+419 VVKDKNGNNM

-485 ETVETGK
+485 QTVETNK

-497 KEFGLGDFKII
+497 KDFQLGDFKII
-508 FNYETYDLSKTKD
+508 FNHETYDLSKTKD
-521 GKPFKPQ
+521 GKAFKPT

-545 FNIDGLSVKLEEVK
+545 LGIDGLSVKLEEVK
-559 SNGVN
+559 SNGID

-571 SENGSDF
+571 SESGSDF
-578 AIEGKEDLLKTFG
+578 AIEGKEKLLEQFG

>member
-123 TGLVNANLKDEVKLT
+123 TGVINASLRSDTKLT

-201 FYPGSKET
+201 FYPGSKDDKGKY
-209 TTQPDGTTKT
+209 Q
-219 EYKENQEAKE
+219 ENNEAKE
-229 IFKNLGWE
+229 IFEKLGWE
-237 LDDSNKPTDI
+237 LDDKTKPSDV
-247 DKNKKGYGIKDQTN
+247 DKDKKGYGIKDQ
-261 HLKKAQ
+261 A
-267 NAEFTMDGIKMVRPS
+267 
-282 NTITDI
+282 
-288 GVGLTLTLNKTG
+288 
-300 EVNFEVP
+300 

-521 GKPFKPQ
+521 GKPFKPT
-528 GKNEQE
+528 GSTEQE

-648 MINKR
+648 MIDKR

-686 QSNNN
+686 QSSNN

>member
-115 QSKALTTD
+115 QSKALATD
-123 TGLVNANLKDEVKLT
+123 TGLVNANLKNEVKLT

-144 EYSVTIDKTT
+144 EYTVTIDKTT

-201 FYPGSKET
+201 FYPGSKDDKGKY
-209 TTQPDGTTKT
+209 Q
-219 EYKENQEAKE
+219 ENSEAKE
-229 IFKNLGWE
+229 IFKKLGWE

-247 DKNKKGYGIKDQTN
+247 DKNKKGYGIKDQT
-261 HLKKAQ
+261 
-267 NAEFTMDGIKMVRPS
+267 
-282 NTITDI
+282 
-288 GVGLTLTLNKTG
+288 
-300 EVNFEVP
+300 

-648 MINKR
+648 MIDKR

-686 QSNNN
+686 QSNNS